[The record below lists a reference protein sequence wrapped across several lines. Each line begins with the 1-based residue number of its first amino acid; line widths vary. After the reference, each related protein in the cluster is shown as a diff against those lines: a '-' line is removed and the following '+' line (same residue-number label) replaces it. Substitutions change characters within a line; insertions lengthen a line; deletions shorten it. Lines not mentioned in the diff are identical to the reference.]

1 MQRLCGENP
10 LEVAAAGRFFAG
22 VTGASA
28 ERRFAIWTGGGAG
41 SVGCRLRQASATSS
55 IAFVLATSVTLL
67 VVVVVVVVAVVAVV
81 DASLSHD
88 LVAAVAGDAVA
99 VLTVGV
105 VADVAVAVALFSD
118 AVVKL
123 SLLSCACSC

>member
-1 MQRLCGENP
+1 MGF
-10 LEVAAAGRFFAG
+10 AAAGRFLEG

-28 ERRFAIWTGGGAG
+28 EARFPMCTGGALEAGAHACDKLLLRVVLLL
-41 SVGCRLRQASATSS
+41 SLRL
-55 IAFVLATSVTLL
+55 LL
-67 VVVVVVVVAVVAVV
+67 LFWLSLLLLLLSVVAVV

-105 VADVAVAVALFSD
+105 VADVAFAVALFSD

-123 SLLSCACSC
+123 SLLSCVCSC